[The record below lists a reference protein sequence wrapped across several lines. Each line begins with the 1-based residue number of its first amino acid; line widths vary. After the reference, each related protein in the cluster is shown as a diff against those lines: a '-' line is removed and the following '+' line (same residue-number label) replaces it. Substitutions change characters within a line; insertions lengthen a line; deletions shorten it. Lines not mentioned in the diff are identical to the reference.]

1 MAWGSSQGSSLRA
14 AAVGYRAGNASMV
27 LDIDSKAV
35 QPTLRAAAS
44 TLRAAR
50 AAVIGGYLPQPK
62 PWILVVSPLH
72 SKLDYLLRLL
82 GLETSSTPIITA
94 HT

>member
-1 MAWGSSQGSSLRA
+1 
-14 AAVGYRAGNASMV
+14 MV

-50 AAVIGGYLPQPK
+50 AAVIGGYRQLPAPAQA
-62 PWILVVSPLH
+62 LQYSTDVVCVQQAAYEQS
-72 SKLDYLLRLL
+72 
-82 GLETSSTPIITA
+82 II
-94 HT
+94 HRKW

>member
-1 MAWGSSQGSSLRA
+1 
-14 AAVGYRAGNASMV
+14 MV
-27 LDIDSKAV
+27 LDIGSKAV

-62 PWILVVSPLH
+62 PC
-72 SKLDYLLRLL
+72 
-82 GLETSSTPIITA
+82 LELA
-94 HT
+94 RG